1 MFLVLR
7 KRIFKMK
14 NFNRIIILLL
24 FVSISY
30 FCYAHVFLAD
40 KDMENAIKPES
51 VERVTISYIPFS
63 YNSDKIPKEKV
74 DSVVRYGRRIHL
86 VEIYDYNEFNI
97 LIKMLNNSQEI
108 DSIPKYVYQMS
119 LSNDNEEIYSVA
131 FLTIKMRTGKQKEWI
146 FTMGKYAYSEG
157 KCFEVYMGFKS
168 LIKWYII
175 NNAGYKSIIEQ

>member
-1 MFLVLR
+1 
-7 KRIFKMK
+7 MK
-14 NFNRIIILLL
+14 NFNRIITLLL
-24 FVSISY
+24 FVSVSC

-63 YNSDKIPKEKV
+63 YNSDKILKEKV

-86 VEIYDYNEFNI
+86 VEVDDYNEFNI

-108 DSIPKYVYQMS
+108 DSIPKEYIYQMS

-131 FLTIKMRTGKQKEWI
+131 FLTIKMKTGKQKEWI
-146 FTMGKYAYSEG
+146 LTMGRYAYSEG
-157 KCFEVYMGFKS
+157 RCFEVYMGLEG